1 MMSGF
6 PSVAATEPHPRPV
19 GAMRSQLGSP
29 SRARRLLGFFLAAMV
44 FLSACA
50 EAVDEPFKSDL
61 DDDAPSEQAGGTE
74 VEPDAGCN
82 TDNPAASLRP
92 TGDLPSPSELP
103 AGSYMDEIRDRGVLR
118 AGVGADTLL
127 FGFLNPQTGNLEGFD
142 IEMARLVADA
152 IFGDPNQ
159 IELIPVQSAERIDRI
174 EDGTVDLVVKTMTIT
189 CTRWASINFSSAY
202 YQAGQR
208 LLVAE
213 NSGIESID
221 DLPKVDGSTDDADAS
236 QAICSVAKTT
246 SLANLEAANIQTV
259 SADQW
264 TECLVAF
271 QQGEAF
277 GVSTDDTILAGLAAQ
292 DPYAVVVGE
301 SFSAEPYGIGLPKDR
316 PEFTTFVNAV
326 LEQARTDGTWE
337 QLYDLWL
344 APVLGTDRT
353 VPAASYRP

>member
-1 MMSGF
+1 MMRGL
-6 PSVAATEPHPRPV
+6 PSDLAAEPQPRPGDEIRRCGRPSRPVRRWLSLLLVAAV
-19 GAMRSQLGSP
+19 L
-29 SRARRLLGFFLAAMV
+29 
-44 FLSACA
+44 LSACA

-61 DDDAPSEQAGGTE
+61 DDDAPSEQAGGAE

-82 TDNPAASLRP
+82 ADDPAASLRP

-118 AGVGADTLL
+118 AGIGADTLL

-152 IFGDPNQ
+152 IFGDPNR

-202 YQAGQR
+202 YEAGQR

-213 NSGIESID
+213 NAGIESID
-221 DLPKVDGSTDDADAS
+221 DLPKRDGSADDEDAS

-246 SLANLEAANIQTV
+246 SLANLEAANIRTV
-259 SADQW
+259 SADEW

-277 GVSTDDTILAGLAAQ
+277 GISTDDTILAGLAAQ

-337 QLYDLWL
+337 QLYDFWL